1 MMSKNMDDDSAHLSQ
16 ASDRKRKGSELESG
30 SKVLDKNDKSETKV
44 SDSNKTKFMYALQIS
59 TVVDGYNS
67 GRSYYLKAH
76 SEEMCQ
82 EIVSSLQIIAKAAMK
97 QARAWSWFRRVQR
110 KVRRVHDSTPFQLA
124 VASLIIAV
132 IREGGREKSEIWND
146 GGRGR
151 GRGDGG

>member
-1 MMSKNMDDDSAHLSQ
+1 MMSKNMDDDSTHLSQ

-82 EIVSSLQIIAKAAMK
+82 KIVSSLQIIAKAAMK

-132 IREGGREKSEIWND
+132 ILREGGREK
-146 GGRGR
+146 
-151 GRGDGG
+151 